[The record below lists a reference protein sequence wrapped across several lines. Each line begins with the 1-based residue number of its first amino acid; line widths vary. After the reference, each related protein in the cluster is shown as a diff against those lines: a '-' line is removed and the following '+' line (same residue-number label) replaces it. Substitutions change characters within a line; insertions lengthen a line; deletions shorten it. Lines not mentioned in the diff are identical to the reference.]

1 MNGGYFGEAFIFLV
15 RTIFDLCILAVALR
29 FLLQLVRADFYNPIS
44 QFLVK
49 ITNPLLRPLRRV
61 IPGFGGVDWA
71 SLVLMLVLKAGEI
84 SLITLIGSGRI
95 PALTGLLIFSLA
107 QLLNLF
113 VYIFIVAILVQVILS
128 WVNPGGYSPSTVILY
143 RLTEPL
149 LRPARQLL
157 PPIGGLDLSP
167 IIVLVVLQLT
177 IILVINPIMHLGVSW
192 AGTGISP

>member
-49 ITNPLLRPLRRV
+49 VTNPLLRPLRRV